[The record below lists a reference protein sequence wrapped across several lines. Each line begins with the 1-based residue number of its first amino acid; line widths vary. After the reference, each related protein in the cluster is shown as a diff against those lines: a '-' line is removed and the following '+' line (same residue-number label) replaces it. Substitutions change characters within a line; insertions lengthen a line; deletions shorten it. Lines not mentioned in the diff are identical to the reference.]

1 MKTITL
7 TDKQFDNL
15 FYYLDEKVNQIV
27 DTSVEYQ
34 DSELL
39 EDFEDLFEVY
49 DIIGEI
55 KNEYEKK
62 LEIAQAKQ
70 PKAEWQYDSQISVT
84 SAGCFIASDD
94 YNNSI
99 TNEFHYD
106 QSWY

>member
-1 MKTITL
+1 MKTINL
-7 TDKQFDNL
+7 TDEQFDNL
-15 FYYLDEKVNQIV
+15 FYYLDEKVDQII
-27 DTSVEYQ
+27 DTSIDYQ

-70 PKAEWQYDSQISVT
+70 PKAEW
-84 SAGCFIASDD
+84 
-94 YNNSI
+94 
-99 TNEFHYD
+99 
-106 QSWY
+106 

>member
-15 FYYLDEKVNQIV
+15 SYYLDEKVNQIV

-49 DIIGEI
+49 DIIEEI
-55 KNEYEKK
+55 KNQKE
-62 LEIAQAKQ
+62 A
-70 PKAEWQYDSQISVT
+70 V
-84 SAGCFIASDD
+84 
-94 YNNSI
+94 
-99 TNEFHYD
+99 
-106 QSWY
+106 

>member
-1 MKTITL
+1 MLKFTTHYTINAMKTITL
-7 TDKQFDNL
+7 TDEQFDNL

-27 DTSVEYQ
+27 DTSVDYQ

-70 PKAEWQYDSQISVT
+70 PKAEW
-84 SAGCFIASDD
+84 
-94 YNNSI
+94 
-99 TNEFHYD
+99 
-106 QSWY
+106 